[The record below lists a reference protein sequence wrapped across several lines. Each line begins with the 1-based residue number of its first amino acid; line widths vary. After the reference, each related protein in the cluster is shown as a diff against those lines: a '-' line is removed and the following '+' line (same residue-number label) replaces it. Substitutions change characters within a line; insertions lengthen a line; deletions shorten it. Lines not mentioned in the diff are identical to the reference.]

1 MKEPLISI
9 ITATYNR
16 ASTLPEL
23 KASIEAQTYKDF
35 EWIVVDDGSTD
46 ATQAL
51 LQKWLKEG
59 CLELIVFRQRNG
71 GKHRA
76 LNRAIANAR
85 GRWVYIVDSDD
96 RLPPLALEI
105 ISSNARLVQNADNVA
120 GLIGLK
126 ADFDGNIVGE
136 RLPEKVQYADALS
149 LTYRYGIRGDKAEVF
164 KTAILKRF
172 PFPEIEGENFLTE
185 ATVWYRIARAG
196 YTLRIVNEVLYE
208 ACYRADGLS
217 ARSLQLKVQN
227 IRGTL
232 MFYREE
238 IEGGLP
244 FPGMLR
250 ESANYL
256 RYFLHARESGKADRL
271 PDLPWQA
278 RVYVYAAFL
287 PALCAYVRDRQILKK
302 NGSSINRRM
311 HTASGK
317 NAIRVL
323 HVINSLAFGGAERLL
338 ADLLPILQQ
347 NGVQNHVLVLDGRR
361 CVFAENLI
369 GAGIPVHFARTAPRR
384 QNASSPYSPLH
395 IVSVLKAIRRVNP
408 HIVHAHLAPSFHWCA
423 IASLFEKSPSFVT
436 TEHAS
441 ENRRMRIPLMKG
453 IEKFLYS
460 RYNKILCVSQAAA
473 ESLGAWLALD
483 TSKIIV
489 APNGVALERFGLQI
503 PPAPDVV
510 QALQGRTGVAMIARF
525 VPVKD
530 HRTAIAALSF
540 LPDRYAMVFIGD
552 GPELPQMQKY
562 AETLGVGRRC
572 LFLGARMDVPEIL
585 HACQMYVQTSIKEGF
600 GIAVLE
606 AMASGLPVAA
616 SDTSG
621 LSGLVEGSGLLFPQG
636 DARKAAHALLQFEDP
651 ETRAQAISS
660 AYKKIQRYT
669 LAGTAEIY
677 YDCYKNLRK

>member
-1 MKEPLISI
+1 MKEPFISI

-46 ATQAL
+46 ETQAL
-51 LQKWLKEG
+51 LQTWLKEG
-59 CLELIVFRQRNG
+59 HLELIVFRQRNG

-85 GRWVYIVDSDD
+85 GRWIYIVDSDD

-105 ISSNARLVQNADNVA
+105 ISAHANLVQNAGNVA

-126 ADFDGNIVGE
+126 ADFDGNIIGE
-136 RLPEKVQYADALS
+136 KLPEKVQYADALS
-149 LTYRYGIRGDKAEVF
+149 LTYRYGIRGDKADVF
-164 KTAILKRF
+164 KTDVLKKF

-217 ARSLQLKVQN
+217 ARILQLHVQN

-232 MFYREE
+232 MFYKEE

-244 FPGMLR
+244 FPGMIR
-250 ESANYL
+250 ESTNYL
-256 RYFLHARESGKADRL
+256 RYFLHARGSGKADHL
-271 PDLPWQA
+271 SDLSWRA
-278 RVYVYAAFL
+278 RIYVYAAFL

-302 NGSSINRRM
+302 KDTSINRRL
-311 HTASGK
+311 HTACEK
-317 NAIRVL
+317 NTIRVL

-338 ADLLPILQQ
+338 ADLLPLLQQ
-347 NGVQNHVLVLDGRR
+347 KKVQNHVLVLDDRR
-361 CVFAENLI
+361 SVFADNLVK
-369 GAGIPVHFARTAPRR
+369 AGIPVHIARTMPRK

-395 IVSVLKAIRRVNP
+395 IVSVLKAIHRVNP

-423 IASLFEKSPSFVT
+423 IASLFEKGPSFVT

-441 ENRRMRIPLMKG
+441 KNRRMRFPFLKG
-453 IEKFLYS
+453 IEKFFYS
-460 RYNKILCVSQAAA
+460 RYKKILCVSQDAA
-473 ESLGAWLALD
+473 ESLRAWLDLD
-483 TSKIIV
+483 SRKIIV
-489 APNGVALERFGLQI
+489 APNGIVLERFGQQI
-503 PPAPDVV
+503 LPAPDVV
-510 QALQGRTGVAMIARF
+510 QALHGRIGVAMTARF
-525 VPVKD
+525 VPIKD

-562 AETLGVGRRC
+562 AEMLGVSSRC

-585 HACQMYVQTSIKEGF
+585 HACQIYVQTSIQEGF

-616 SDTSG
+616 SDTAG
-621 LSGLVEGSGLLFPQG
+621 LSRLVEGSGLLFPQG
-636 DARKAAHALLQFEDP
+636 DARKAAQAILQFEDP
-651 ETRAQAISS
+651 HTRTQAISS
-660 AYKKIQRYT
+660 AYKKLQHYT
-669 LAGTAEIY
+669 LSETAESY
-677 YDCYKNLRK
+677 YHCYKNLRK